1 MQWYG
6 KAIGGILGLVGGPIG
21 SALGVL
27 IGHQFDVEIEQRK
40 AKRGAHE
47 ISQLFFEVTFEVMG
61 HIAKADGRVSEDEIR
76 IARRI
81 MHGMRLSPEQALTAQ
96 HRFTA
101 GKSTDYRLGERLAA
115 LAAQIGERVELA
127 RAFVQIQLQA
137 ALGAG
142 ELGAEKRHL
151 LWRVASG
158 LELSRAE
165 LAHLEATVRAYEQ
178 RGAQASAAKHLG
190 DAYRTLGVDENAS
203 NEAVKTA
210 YRRLMNQHHPDK
222 LVARGL
228 PASMAGVAE
237 QKTLQIR
244 AAYERIKSL
253 RGFK

>member
-27 IGHQFDVEIEQRK
+27 IGHQFDVQIEQRK

-81 MHGMRLSPEQALTAQ
+81 MHGMRLSPEQSLTAQ
-96 HRFTA
+96 QRFTA
-101 GKSTDYRLGERLAA
+101 GKTADYRLGERLAA
-115 LAAQIGERVELA
+115 LAEQIGERVELA
-127 RAFVQIQLQA
+127 RTFVQVQLQA

-151 LWRVASG
+151 LWRVASS

-165 LAHLEATVRAYEQ
+165 FAHLEATVRAYEQ
-178 RGAQASAAKHLG
+178 RGAQASAKDLG

-222 LVARGL
+222 LVGRGL
-228 PASMAGVAE
+228 PASMAGIAE